1 MKKKN
6 SLINIKNNT
15 LFFNKNYYLI
25 FMRLF
30 VTLCLFFFVS
40 MVESKT
46 RSFHDF
52 SIETIE
58 GDNLELSD
66 YKNKVVLL
74 VNTASKCGFTPQYSG
89 LQTIYD
95 RYKDDGLVVLGVP
108 SNDFNQEFSKDSD
121 VKEFCEIRFGVN
133 FPLTK
138 ITNVRG
144 DNAHPIY
151 KWISENVS
159 VIGTPRWNFHKY
171 LIGKDGQIINW
182 FSSMT
187 SPTSQSFTNQVEKAL
202 D

>member
-1 MKKKN
+1 MK
-6 SLINIKNNT
+6 
-15 LFFNKNYYLI
+15 YLI
-25 FMRLF
+25 ALYFIFF
-30 VTLCLFFFVS
+30 VTMS
-40 MVESKT
+40 ESKI

-52 SIETIE
+52 SIESIE
-58 GDNLELSD
+58 GKNLELSN

-74 VNTASKCGFTPQYSG
+74 VNTASKCGFTPQYAG
-89 LQTIYD
+89 LQKIYD
-95 RYKDDGLVVLGVP
+95 RYKDEGLIVLGVP
-108 SNDFNQEFSKDSD
+108 SNDFNQEFGKDSD
-121 VKEFCEIRFGVN
+121 VKEFCEIRYGVN